1 MTKNFLVLD
10 FETTGLDHTIEQVT
24 EIAAIKYDEQL
35 NEIEAYHSYVNLHV
49 EHGLSGF
56 IKKLTGITEAMLA
69 TGVPEKDAMAKLAK
83 MIDPQTIVVAQYA
96 PFDFAYLS
104 NHGIYPEVY
113 FCTKTLTNLYE
124 PKEKSG
130 LADTCKRNG
139 IVLENAHT
147 AMADARATKE
157 VLQLRLS
164 QGLKNYNNTIT
175 IQADRPLKFLPQ
187 NTKQLID
194 MKALKDGSY
203 TT

>member
-1 MTKNFLVLD
+1 MTKNFVVLD

-24 EIAAIKYDEQL
+24 EIAAIKYDADMKEL
-35 NEIEAYHSYVNLHV
+35 SSYHSYVNLHV
-49 EHGLSGF
+49 EHGLSDF

-69 TGVPEKDAMAKLAK
+69 TGIPEKEAMAELAK
-83 MIDPQTIVVAQYA
+83 LIDKDTIVVAQYA

-124 PKEKSG
+124 PKELSG
-130 LADTCKRNG
+130 LGPTCLRNG
-139 IVLENAHT
+139 IVLEKAHT
-147 AMADARATKE
+147 AMADARATGD
-157 VLQLRLS
+157 LLRLRLS
-164 QGLKNYNNTIT
+164 QGLHAYNNTIT

-203 TT
+203 KI